1 MIILEI
7 FCKRIC
13 LNLVLLL
20 LLLLNFV
27 SASRLELMYISIYHN
42 HVKPHSFLWFLVAFA
57 ASISYRNN
65 FFRLYQHN
73 ILRTGL

>member
-1 MIILEI
+1 MIISEI
-7 FCKRIC
+7 FCKIIC

-27 SASRLELMYISIYHN
+27 SASRLGLIYISIYHN
-42 HVKPHSFLWFLVAFA
+42 HVKPHSFLWFSAAFA
-57 ASISYRNN
+57 ASISYGNN

-73 ILRTGL
+73 ILRTVL

>member
-20 LLLLNFV
+20 LLLLNLV

-42 HVKPHSFLWFLVAFA
+42 HVFA

-73 ILRTGL
+73 ILRAGL